1 MVDWAAAAPA
11 IGGIGVIIAL
21 LIFTRRIKA
30 EQRRRRDTSIRDQ
43 RGG

>member
-1 MVDWAAAAPA
+1 MIDWAAASPA

-21 LIFTRRIKA
+21 LIFMRRIKA
-30 EQRRRRDTSIRDQ
+30 EQRRREAAARDR